1 MQMIVTAPKGDT
13 VNLRSA
19 PSTNSSK
26 GPVIAKVPVGSI
38 VTRITETEKWSFV
51 RWQDKQG
58 YMLSEF
64 LQPAPED
71 VPVPDTDKRDKAIAE
86 KLESAQA
93 LIAEA
98 LDILNAKG

>member
-38 VTRITETEKWSFV
+38 VTRITETDKWSFV

-64 LQPAPED
+64 MQPAPDE
-71 VPVPDTDKRDKAIAE
+71 PEIPDTSERDAE
-86 KLESAQA
+86 VTAKLEAAQA

-98 LDILNAKG
+98 MDILHAKG

>member
-38 VTRITETEKWSFV
+38 VTRITETDKWSFV

-64 LQPAPED
+64 LQHAPED

-86 KLESAQA
+86 KLEAAQA

-98 LDILNAKG
+98 MDILNAKG